1 MIDGVQGVE
10 TLVLYEDDQ
19 SEMMCSITGGVP
31 VANLTWYCPGL
42 TTVVAGNNRTLSW
55 SKISRTVNRMLD
67 RTRCNCTAHHCA
79 WIAPR
84 SNTRS
89 VQTPEISVY
98 CKYK

>member
-31 VANLTWYCPGL
+31 VANLTWDCLGL
-42 TTVVAGNNRTLSW
+42 TTVGSGNNRTTSW
-55 SKISRTVNRMLD
+55 SIVSGTVNRMLD
-67 RTRCNCTAHHCA
+67 RTRCNCIAHHYA
-79 WIAPR
+79 WLTPQ

-98 CKYK
+98 CKYT